1 LAKATRPEKR
11 GHQDPLASL
20 ERRHNCAGGV
30 SPVFSEGNPMKVTEK
45 FDYIV
50 LPAVVVVVAIAIYG
64 LIRLIWG

>member
-1 LAKATRPEKR
+1 
-11 GHQDPLASL
+11 
-20 ERRHNCAGGV
+20 
-30 SPVFSEGNPMKVTEK
+30 MKVTEK